1 MKYTTLLLLVLGFTL
16 LGCAETKDADS
27 DSTNEESGQMSETD
41 DQLETVLTPKIKSA
55 LIANP
60 ILNEDG
66 NLIDVTTDKG
76 VVYLRGHVVSQEAK
90 DEATQIAQRVL
101 DESESKHTLMNELE
115 IVPRD
120 QQDDDDGDGDGS

>member
-16 LGCAETKDADS
+16 LGCAETNDADS